1 MTQLKRIIR
10 WLIRIFFAS
19 SVGFNVPIKKMLS
32 LEAFLNGLVLG
43 AVPGILCKVVSGL
56 AGRNKWKSLGERQRA
71 SKASIMTR
79 FGLVQPLQYLV
90 GMAMVARGE
99 FAFLVALSASN
110 MKLPDG
116 ESYMLSKDVYAAVT
130 WALARAPVDTAA
142 RLRRPQAP
150 ELYLSA
156 PWRLAAAL

>member
-1 MTQLKRIIR
+1 MLELQPFVKGL
-10 WLIRIFFAS
+10 LIGI
-19 SVGFNVPIKKMLS
+19 GP
-32 LEAFLNGLVLG
+32 GL
-43 AVPGILCKVVSGL
+43 LCKIISGIP
-56 AGRNKWKSLGERQRA
+56 ARMKWESDKHRRQA
-71 SKASIMTR
+71 SQASIMTR
-79 FGLVQPLQYLV
+79 GGVVQPIQYLV